1 MEGDEVFDASSL
13 GQAETVEQERISDDE
28 LIIITGTKVKFNPGL
43 LLIIEFRNK
52 AVALLLCEER
62 TTSCATRSNDPFTM
76 LFASSSVCSSLNLS
90 SAVVEP
96 SRLPCPSSLRTTLIG
111 LLFLKSLK

>member
-1 MEGDEVFDASSL
+1 MKSLLKFSLLTLFVFIYSCNTES
-13 GQAETVEQERISDDE
+13 VISDDE
-28 LIIITGTKVKFNPGL
+28 LIIIKGTKVKFNPGL

-76 LFASSSVCSSLNLS
+76 LSVSSSVCSSLNLF

-111 LLFLKSLK
+111 L